1 MGSNPRESGW
11 NKLLSMAK
19 IKVKF
24 TNQRWKQ
31 DSFWVLTCWSLVL
44 IGPLIP
50 VLAHICLCVCVHA
63 PPLSSP
69 KKKAKARI
77 DLALGKSILN
87 IHWKDWCW
95 SWNSNTLA
103 TWCKEL
109 THLKRPWC
117 WERLKAAG
125 EGDDRGWDGWMASP
139 INGHEFGW
147 TPGVGDGQGG
157 LVCCGPW
164 GHEESDTTEQLN
176 WRVFYSLLWS
186 TQSTALV

>member
-103 TWCKEL
+103 AWCE
-109 THLKRPWC
+109 
-117 WERLKAAG
+117 ERTDSFEKTLMLGKI
-125 EGDDRGWDGWMASP
+125 EGGRRRGWQRMRWLDG
-139 INGHEFGW
+139 ITNQW
-147 TPGVGDGQGG
+147 TWVGVN
-157 LVCCGPW
+157 
-164 GHEESDTTEQLN
+164 SRN
-176 WRVFYSLLWS
+176 WW
-186 TQSTALV
+186 